1 MKEKGLHPEGK
12 ETEMSVAKGTLEVIC
27 GPMFSKKSD
36 ELIDRLRKAET
47 YGHLGVQAFKPEVDK
62 RYGANSIDSH
72 DGNKWD
78 AVPIKENQPE
88 LILTHLK
95 EGVSVVGID
104 EAQFFNSKLVGVVKT
119 LIEEKGIRVI
129 IAGLDMDFRGEP
141 FGPVP
146 QLLAM
151 ANVVEKRVAYCD
163 ICGQENA
170 TRTQRLVN
178 GEPAKYSDP
187 VVVIGA
193 KEQYGARCLQHHEVG
208 K

>member
-1 MKEKGLHPEGK
+1 MIERRESEIL
-12 ETEMSVAKGTLEVIC
+12 TTKGTLEVIC

-36 ELIDRLRKAET
+36 ELIDRLRKAMT

-62 RYGANSIDSH
+62 RYGESSINSH

-78 AVPIKENQPE
+78 AVSIKEDQPE
-88 LILTHLK
+88 LILRHLK

-104 EAQFFNSKLVGVVKT
+104 EAQFFNPKLIEVVKI
-119 LIEEKGIRVI
+119 LIEEKGVRVI
-129 IAGLDMDFRGEP
+129 IAGLDLDFRGEP
-141 FGPVP
+141 FGPLP

-151 ANVVEKRVAYCD
+151 ANIVEKRVAYCD
-163 ICGQENA
+163 VCGQENA

-178 GEPAKYSDP
+178 GKPAKYSDP

-193 KEQYGARCLQHHEVG
+193 KEQYGARCLEHHEVE